1 MHLDSAVTFRDD
13 DLIACVCG
21 RTRPGRPA
29 RAAGRVRGGLTAA
42 AVTGRGFLCFV
53 SRAQAALA
61 TKARGAHFDEA
72 TDEPIRDR
80 VAAGPGLP
88 ARVAPAASPRLD
100 GRISITKSPPTS

>member
-42 AVTGRGFLCFV
+42 AVTGRGFLSF
-53 SRAQAALA
+53 SYHAQAALSNA
-61 TKARGAHFDEA
+61 AIGAY
-72 TDEPIRDR
+72 T
-80 VAAGPGLP
+80 GG
-88 ARVAPAASPRLD
+88 
-100 GRISITKSPPTS
+100 

>member
-42 AVTGRGFLCFV
+42 AVTGRGFLSFV
-53 SRAQAALA
+53 SRAHKRPSRRKRAAPTSTKQRNRYGIAWPLA
-61 TKARGAHFDEA
+61 
-72 TDEPIRDR
+72 
-80 VAAGPGLP
+80 P
-88 ARVAPAASPRLD
+88 ASRPAASPRLD
-100 GRISITKSPPTS
+100 GYQYHEITTHKFGS

>member
-42 AVTGRGFLCFV
+42 AVTGRGFLSFV
-53 SRAQAALA
+53 SRASGALSNA
-61 TKARGAHFDEA
+61 
-72 TDEPIRDR
+72 
-80 VAAGPGLP
+80 
-88 ARVAPAASPRLD
+88 AASGSI
-100 GRISITKSPPTS
+100 GRAGIRPLEGLGSIAG